1 MKQRRSCS
9 ADATETVDNESG
21 KMKLTLLDR
30 ETGESRPFTLAEAKT
45 WDWKDP
51 DMWRMIGDWQ
61 ITSYESLVQVLAM
74 KLEYGRKEVILM
86 VAPRFAMLAGG

>member
-1 MKQRRSCS
+1 MEQRRSCS
-9 ADATETVDNESG
+9 ISTTETVEHEPG

-61 ITSYESLVQVLAM
+61 ISSYETLVQVLAM
-74 KLEYGRKEVILM
+74 KLEYGREEVVLI

>member
-1 MKQRRSCS
+1 MTTDTQDLSIEELRQGVSQ
-9 ADATETVDNESG
+9 
-21 KMKLTLLDR
+21 MKLKLTDA
-30 ETGESRPFTLAEAKT
+30 EVDESRYVTLEEAKT